1 MASRRKLKKN
11 VNVIIAELLTH
22 CFVQDALNP
31 QIDREKL
38 DEVFKDLFLVREEYI
53 SRISHTEPGNAK
65 KYYRNFRD
73 KFSSDISDI
82 MAKMTNLA

>member
-1 MASRRKLKKN
+1 MANRRNLKKN
-11 VNVIIAELLTH
+11 VNGIIAELLTH
-22 CFVQDALNP
+22 CLVQEALNP
-31 QIDREKL
+31 QVDMQKL
-38 DEVFKDLFLVREEYI
+38 DEIIKELFIIREEYI

-73 KFSSDISDI
+73 KFSNEISDV

>member
-22 CFVQDALNP
+22 CLVQEALNP

-38 DEVFKDLFLVREEYI
+38 DEVFRDLFTINSEYI

-65 KYYRNFRD
+65 KYYRDFRD
-73 KFSSDISDI
+73 KFSNDISEVMSK
-82 MAKMTNLA
+82 MANLA